1 MPKVKVPRKSTP
13 IDMTAMCDVAF
24 LLLTF
29 FMLTTKFKPDEKIK
43 VNIPASVAETK
54 LPDKDILM
62 LHVDQQGK
70 VFYGIDNQG
79 VRQQLLEFI
88 KEEHPEL
95 QFNGTQTRNFM
106 LMDSWGVPLAELPA
120 LLNDP
125 KNYPQKGINLDT
137 LAIPT
142 TAGEL
147 GQLLMLGRR
156 SNPAVRIAI
165 KADADADY
173 RIVKDVI
180 AILQKRNINK
190 FNLITATRQKPKE

>member
-79 VRQQLLEFI
+79 IRQQLLTLI

-142 TAGEL
+142 TTGEL
-147 GQLLMLGRR
+147 GQLLLLGRR
-156 SNPAVRIAI
+156 SNPNVRIAI
-165 KADADADY
+165 KADAEADY

-190 FNLITATRQKPKE
+190 FNLITSTRQKPKE